1 MAARASDVRF
11 RGQSGHPL
19 RLTECRQVTQRRHR
33 QSPSEYA
40 SLSRYDATGA
50 GHLMKRRE
58 FITALGAAAVW
69 PMAAFAQEPA
79 TPTIGVL
86 MATAADDPE
95 SNDRLQAFL
104 HGLHAAGWAEGRNMR
119 VESRWI
125 GGDPDRARAYAAEL
139 ARLKPNVIL
148 ANTAMALQPLSQE
161 TSSVSIVF
169 VLVYDPVTSGFVS
182 SLAHPGGNMTG
193 FTLGEFPLGGK
204 MMETLKAVAT
214 DVNQVAVL
222 MNPDQRP
229 HVEMWH
235 SIEKVAPLFSV
246 RLAASNVR
254 TSADLEPSI
263 KAFAGEP
270 NRGLIV
276 LPSPITEV
284 YREQVVTLA
293 AQYRLPAVYGFRSFV
308 ASGGLVSYGIDT
320 TDAFRRS
327 AYYVDRILK
336 GAKPSELPVEHPAKV
351 ELAIN
356 LKAARALGLTIP
368 PTLLAT
374 ADEVIE

>member
-1 MAARASDVRF
+1 M
-11 RGQSGHPL
+11 
-19 RLTECRQVTQRRHR
+19 RRR
-33 QSPSEYA
+33 
-40 SLSRYDATGA
+40 D
-50 GHLMKRRE
+50 
-58 FITALGAAAVW
+58 FITLLGGVAAG
-69 PMAAFAQEPA
+69 PMAAFAQAPA
-79 TPTIGVL
+79 TPTVGVM
-86 MATAADDPE
+86 MATVADDPD

-104 HGLHAAGWAEGRNMR
+104 QGLHAAGWTEGRNLR

-125 GGDPDRARAYAAEL
+125 GADPDRARAYAAEL
-139 ARLKPNVIL
+139 VRLKPNVIL
-148 ANTAMALQPLSQE
+148 ANTAMALQPLSRE

-169 VLVYDPVTSGFVS
+169 VLVYDPVTSGFVT

-214 DVNQVAVL
+214 DVDQVAVL

-229 HVEMWH
+229 HVEMWRA
-235 SIEKVAPLFSV
+235 IEKAAPSLSV
-246 RLAASNVR
+246 RLTASNVR
-254 TSADLEPSI
+254 IPADLEPSI
-263 KAFAGEP
+263 KTFAGE
-270 NRGLIV
+270 RHCGLVV

-284 YREQVVTLA
+284 YREKVITLA

-351 ELAIN
+351 ELVIN
-356 LKAARALGLTIP
+356 LKTAKALGLTVP
-368 PTLLAT
+368 QSLLMR